1 METINLNRLLNRT
14 QTYEEIRDI
23 LFTMSK
29 NNSISSKRGIYL
41 HGNSGIGK
49 TSFIMNLLKELNFDT
64 IYYDGSDLR
73 NKAAIEN
80 IADNNIG
87 QYNVSKLLNGE
98 QKQIVI
104 VMDDIENMNSGDKG
118 GINALSKLI
127 RPKKTKKQKL
137 ELKTTNPIICICNNH
152 VDKKIKE
159 IMKGCFIIELPTP
172 NIYQITRIC
181 NELNINL
188 QGHKDKLHQINGDL
202 RKLNLLLKNSNT
214 NSNNFT
220 VSQKKC
226 KNNVDYTMQGGDEST
241 SVETIEN
248 TTNMHKMLDNYDV
261 KVMAYG
267 LYRHKYSLFQHN
279 QLINDTDRTIIGL
292 IYHENLAHILN
303 KLTPK
308 NSSKLYIKILNI
320 ICYADYLDRMTF
332 QKQIWQFNEI
342 SSILKTMY
350 ANSILHD
357 SLSHPIS
364 YITQN
369 DIAFTK
375 VLTKYSTEYNNS
387 TFFQHLAFKLNLEYY
402 EILVYFKSIRNT
414 IDNCLDILYT
424 YDISEIDITRI
435 YRYIDYIENYEIS

>member
-202 RKLNLLLKNSNT
+202 RKLNLLLKNSST

-226 KNNVDYTMQGGDEST
+226 KNNVDYTMQGDEST

-414 IDNCLDILYT
+414 IDKCLDILYT